1 MEEKEIDLIDIR
13 ELLYNIWQK
22 KMLIVVLCILGII
35 LSVVY
40 TRFMVTPM
48 YKSRTSLV
56 LAGSSNK
63 EDASI
68 TANDL
73 TMNSKLVSTYGEI
86 VKSRTVAEHVINE
99 LGLSITE
106 NTLINSITIASKT
119 GSDII
124 EISVSNK
131 SGKEAADIA
140 NKIAE
145 VFIEKV
151 KEIYNLENVSIID
164 KAIEPVVPYN
174 VSLPKNVVI
183 FAVGGIVL
191 ACAIIFVSMIF
202 DTTVKGQEDVER
214 LLGVPVIAV
223 IPKMED

>member
-13 ELLYNIWQK
+13 ELMYNLWQK
-22 KMLIVVLCILGII
+22 RLLIVALFAVGLILG
-35 LSVVY
+35 VVY
-40 TRFMVTPM
+40 TRFIVTPM
-48 YKSRTSLV
+48 YNSKTSLV

-63 EDASI
+63 EDSTI

-73 TMNSKLVSTYGEI
+73 TINSKLVSTYGEI
-86 VKSRTVAEHVINE
+86 VKSRTVAERVINE
-99 LGLSITE
+99 LGLNITE
-106 NTLINSITIASKT
+106 NNLIDNVSIESKT

-124 EISVSNK
+124 EISVSNE
-131 SGKEAADIA
+131 SGKTAADIA
-140 NKIAE
+140 NKMAE

-151 KEIYNLENVSIID
+151 KEIYNIDNVSVID

-174 VSLPKNVVI
+174 VSLPKNVII
-183 FAVGGIVL
+183 FSFGGIIL
-191 ACAIIFVSMIF
+191 ACAIVFVSTIF

-214 LLGVPVIAV
+214 LLDIPVIAV